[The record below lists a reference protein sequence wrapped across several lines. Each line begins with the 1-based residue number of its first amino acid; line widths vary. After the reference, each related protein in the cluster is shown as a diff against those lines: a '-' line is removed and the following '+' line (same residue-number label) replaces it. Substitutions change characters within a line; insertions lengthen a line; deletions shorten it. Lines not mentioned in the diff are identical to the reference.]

1 MRKGI
6 VMIEKNIKKFN
17 PLRVSRKFSI
27 CGLPIR
33 VDTYRTCSFKCEYCF
48 ANNRIVMAP
57 AKDFQIANINNV
69 KTKLKKIFDKK
80 SFNSENF
87 LDTLISQGY
96 TWHCGGMS
104 DPFQPCEK
112 IYGITRELIEV
123 TKPYNVS
130 ILFRTKTDDL
140 YGSWDVIS
148 PDIHTFQLSI
158 TNVNNNKVEPNVANI
173 EKRYNL
179 YRKLKDNGFRVGI
192 RIQPFIPNITTTEII
207 DMFYDANHFTIE
219 GIKMVNNNEE
229 NKNNILNI
237 TGLQRDD
244 FIFLGMMNMK
254 PELRLKLYEPF
265 IKKFESIKASWSIA
279 DNDLHYLG
287 NNFCCCGDS
296 LINKGTIFNNTYMC
310 HKYGKNYTKE
320 QIDDAINDVKDCV
333 CKYWFYSRE
342 QEGLSTVQ
350 DYYDKKFDAK
360 RSIFSPNFLY
370 DVE

>member
-1 MRKGI
+1 
-6 VMIEKNIKKFN
+6 MIEKNIKKFN

-130 ILFRTKTDDL
+130 ILFSTKTDDL

-148 PDIHTFQLSI
+148 PDIHTFQLSV
-158 TNVNNNKVEPNVANI
+158 TNVNNNKIEPNVADI

-179 YRKLKDNGFRVGI
+179 YRKLKDNGFRVGV

-244 FIFLGMMNMK
+244 FVFLGMMNMR
-254 PELRLKLYEPF
+254 PELRLELYKPF
-265 IKKFESIKASWSIA
+265 IEKFENILLMANI
-279 DNDLHYLG
+279 L
-287 NNFCCCGDS
+287 F
-296 LINKGTIFNNTYMC
+296 TV
-310 HKYGKNYTKE
+310 GKKSANSK
-320 QIDDAINDVKDCV
+320 
-333 CKYWFYSRE
+333 
-342 QEGLSTVQ
+342 
-350 DYYDKKFDAK
+350 
-360 RSIFSPNFLY
+360 
-370 DVE
+370 